1 MIISISGDLGSGKS
15 TVGKK
20 LAKKLETDFFSTGDF
35 MGEIA
40 LERGVSLLELSE
52 MAEKSDEI
60 DKLLD
65 KHQIQFGKE
74 KETAVLDS
82 RLGWYFIP
90 HAIKIF
96 LTVDPFEAAKRIFND
111 NREDE
116 KENVDL
122 EATKNNII
130 RRKESER
137 LRYKKYYNLDYDNP
151 DNFNLIIDTTNL
163 SPEEVVNEIIY
174 FMKSM

>member
-1 MIISISGDLGSGKS
+1 MIISIAGDLGSGKS
-15 TVGKK
+15 TVGKI
-20 LAKKLETDFFSTGDF
+20 LAKELSTDFFSTGDF
-35 MGEIA
+35 MGELA
-40 LERGVSLLELSE
+40 LEKGVSLLELNK

-65 KHQIQFGKE
+65 ERQILFGKE

-90 HAIKIF
+90 HAVKIF
-96 LTVDPFEAAKRIFND
+96 LKVDPLEAAKRIFND

-116 KENVDL
+116 KENIDL
-122 EATKNNII
+122 ENTKNNII

-137 LRYKKYYNLDYDNP
+137 FRYKKYYNLDYDNP
-151 DNFNLIIDTTNL
+151 NNFNLVIDTTNL
-163 SPEEVVNEIIY
+163 SPEEVVFKILEHI
-174 FMKSM
+174 KK